1 MAEIQQRNNG
11 MGTFV
16 WHIYKFAA
24 LEIASRFVWVGIHD
38 EVLLSD
44 IKAMWCVFSSVL
56 MAVKNIER
64 GWNIFFDHREV
75 FLTLKMFSELVDKVA
90 HIHVFF
96 L

>member
-44 IKAMWCVFSSVL
+44 IKAM
-56 MAVKNIER
+56 
-64 GWNIFFDHREV
+64 
-75 FLTLKMFSELVDKVA
+75 
-90 HIHVFF
+90 
-96 L
+96 